1 MVRLI
6 GLKGH
11 VWTGT
16 ITMGGNRLDNQ
27 LLSIIRRTRIKAG
40 HVDDSRDP
48 PKTISLPPLL
58 ASDYGGLIWT
68 WLSSGSM
75 REPRITLL
83 GAPGAGKGTQS
94 SNIVDAYD
102 VEHITTGD
110 ALRANKDMDTEYG
123 TPREFME
130 AGELV
135 PDPVVNEIVN
145 AALEE
150 ADGFVLD
157 GYPRNLSQ
165 AEYLS
170 SMTDLDVVA
179 YLEVSTEE
187 LLTRLTGRRVCNDCG
202 TNYHVEY
209 NPPEQDGVC
218 DACGGELIQRDD
230 DTAETAR
237 DRIEVFEENTMPV
250 VEHFR
255 DDEAFVAIDGE
266 QAPDAVW
273 ADLKVAIDDRV

>member
-1 MVRLI
+1 M
-6 GLKGH
+6 H
-11 VWTGT
+11 
-16 ITMGGNRLDNQ
+16 D
-27 LLSIIRRTRIKAG
+27 
-40 HVDDSRDP
+40 
-48 PKTISLPPLL
+48 
-58 ASDYGGLIWT
+58 
-68 WLSSGSM
+68 
-75 REPRITLL
+75 PRIMLL

-102 VEHITTGD
+102 VEHVTTGD
-110 ALRANKDMDTEYG
+110 ALRANKDMETEYG

-135 PDPVVNEIVN
+135 PDPVVNEIVE
-145 AALEE
+145 AALTD

-165 AEYLS
+165 AEYLDS
-170 SMTDLDVVA
+170 ITDLDVVA
-179 YLEVSTEE
+179 YLKVSTEE
-187 LLTRLTGRRVCNDCG
+187 LLTRLTGRRVCSECG

-209 NPPEQDGVC
+209 NPPEEPGVC

-230 DTAETAR
+230 DTEETAR

-255 DDEAFVAIDGE
+255 GEAAFVEIDGE

-273 ADLKVAIDDRV
+273 SDLKTAIEARL